1 MPGGRAGTLAEV
13 PGALLLMG
21 CLPGRDA
28 GSPCRPGGPWSG
40 TASLAPMSA
49 VLALLSSVVWGSS
62 DFLAGLISRRFP
74 ALVVIAWS
82 QTIGLLALTP
92 VLLWLGP
99 AGVGAGWLPWAA
111 SAGVTGA
118 VGLWAFYAALASGT
132 MGVVAPIAAT
142 GAAVP
147 VVLGVLTGDQPSGW
161 AWVGMLLAGA
171 GVVAASGPELGGG
184 AKGRSVALAGVAAV
198 AFGLTLFAI
207 DRGSRVSVLHTLWGM
222 RATSVSAYAVLA
234 LVTRSLGG
242 VTRRVVPA
250 LALVGVADLVA
261 NGLFAVASST
271 GLVSIASVL
280 GSLYPVVTTVL
291 AWLVLHERLA
301 RIQYLGVVVTLV
313 GTVVIASAGHS

>member
-1 MPGGRAGTLAEV
+1 
-13 PGALLLMG
+13 
-21 CLPGRDA
+21 
-28 GSPCRPGGPWSG
+28 
-40 TASLAPMSA
+40 MSA

>member
-1 MPGGRAGTLAEV
+1 
-13 PGALLLMG
+13 
-21 CLPGRDA
+21 
-28 GSPCRPGGPWSG
+28 
-40 TASLAPMSA
+40 MSA

-62 DFLAGLISRRFP
+62 DFLAGLISRRFS

-92 VLLWLGP
+92 VLLWRGP
-99 AGVGAGWLPWAA
+99 TGVGAGWLPWAA

-142 GAAVP
+142 GAGVP

-161 AWVGMLLAGA
+161 AWFGMVLAGA

-184 AKGRSVALAGVAAV
+184 AKGRAVALAAVAAV

-242 VTRRVVPA
+242 VTRKVVPA

-313 GTVVIASAGHS
+313 GTVVIASVGHS

>member
-1 MPGGRAGTLAEV
+1 VPGGRAGTLAEV

-28 GSPCRPGGPWSG
+28 GSRCRPGGPWSG